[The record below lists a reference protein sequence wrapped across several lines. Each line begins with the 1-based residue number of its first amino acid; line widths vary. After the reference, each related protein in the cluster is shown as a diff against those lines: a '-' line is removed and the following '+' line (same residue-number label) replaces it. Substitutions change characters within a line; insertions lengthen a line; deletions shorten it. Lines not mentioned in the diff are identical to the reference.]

1 MVGWLFYR
9 RGYPGNAHHYVLWE
23 IGRGCRPEIF
33 FSSHHRLL
41 MYTFYSNKC
50 VQSLDIW
57 VKICYNIGMNKMRN
71 NYKKETASVAAAGN
85 IRVLGNDYPG
95 VTTNRNFAANPNV
108 LFVGYGSMAASQV
121 V

>member
-1 MVGWLFYR
+1 MADEV
-9 RGYPGNAHHYVLWE
+9 
-23 IGRGCRPEIF
+23 
-33 FSSHHRLL
+33 
-41 MYTFYSNKC
+41 
-50 VQSLDIW
+50 
-57 VKICYNIGMNKMRN
+57 CYNIGMNKMRN
-71 NYKKETASVAAAGN
+71 KYKKETALCCQLFYGSTLDNKTALKLPSECYKTASVAAAGN

>member
-1 MVGWLFYR
+1 MRIIMY
-9 RGYPGNAHHYVLWE
+9 Y
-23 IGRGCRPEIF
+23 GRLGVDVDRKF
-33 FSSHHRLL
+33 FFRL
-41 MYTFYSNKC
+41 YTFYSNKC

-71 NYKKETASVAAAGN
+71 KYKKETASVAAAGN

-95 VTTNRNFAANPNV
+95 VTINCELCCRIP
-108 LFVGYGSMAASQV
+108 LLRYGSMAASQV